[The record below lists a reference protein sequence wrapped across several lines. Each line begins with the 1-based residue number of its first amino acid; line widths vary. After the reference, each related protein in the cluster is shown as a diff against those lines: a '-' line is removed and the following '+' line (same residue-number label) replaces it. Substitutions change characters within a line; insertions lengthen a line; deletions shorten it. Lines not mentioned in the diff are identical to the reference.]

1 MQTFWDTPYGSFV
14 VQVLGCGGRVKNLK
28 NTDFYNFQAILT
40 APDILQAKINAFIVK
55 ESLNQRVFKKQVF
68 SLLAKKVPN
77 FVEPCY
83 LQIWQLLLYEIWQPC
98 YLTVL
103 KLLPF
108 EFPCPKTYIR
118 TNKSYL
124 YHVNYESYGEIC
136 KSGNSVATLLLKL
149 LMRRTLE

>member
-68 SLLAKKVPN
+68 QFVGKKSSQ
-77 FVEPCY
+77 FCRAM
-83 LQIWQLLLYEIWQPC
+83 L
-98 YLTVL
+98 
-103 KLLPF
+103 F
-108 EFPCPKTYIR
+108 
-118 TNKSYL
+118 TNL
-124 YHVNYESYGEIC
+124 
-136 KSGNSVATLLLKL
+136 ATLAIRNLATMLSDCFKVAPI
-149 LMRRTLE
+149 

>member
-55 ESLNQRVFKKQVF
+55 ESLKNKFF